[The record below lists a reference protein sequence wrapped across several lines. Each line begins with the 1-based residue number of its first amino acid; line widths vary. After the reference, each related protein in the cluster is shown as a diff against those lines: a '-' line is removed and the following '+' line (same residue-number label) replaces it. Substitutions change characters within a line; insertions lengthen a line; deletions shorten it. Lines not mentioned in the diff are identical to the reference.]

1 MVQSG
6 YEKAWKRKTLKNAHD
21 WRTPVSKLCF
31 PWLLAIVAVSAV
43 AVAALL
49 VWLSQT
55 SGSGEEEIQEILAA
69 VPQDGK
75 TLGAEDAPV
84 TVYLYED
91 LQCPACARFSRET
104 LPDLIARYVEPG
116 TAKIVAEPIAIL
128 GPDSVPAAEA
138 ADAAGEQDRFWEYS
152 TLFYLNQGAE
162 NSGYVDD
169 EFLTGIAEKTQG
181 LDVGRWNEAREAGSA
196 ESELDAALARAQ
208 EEGVE
213 ATPTLVVSGTDA
225 TRNIRGAA
233 SIDEVA
239 AAIDDVDAS

>member
-1 MVQSG
+1 MPAEQSAERDAVEQDEHDENARHNSSLRRGRRRRRRALPPDVVQFHH
-6 YEKAWKRKTLKNAHD
+6 R
-21 WRTPVSKLCF
+21 
-31 PWLLAIVAVSAV
+31 
-43 AVAALL
+43 
-49 VWLSQT
+49 
-55 SGSGEEEIQEILAA
+55 
-69 VPQDGK
+69 
-75 TLGAEDAPV
+75 GAEDAPV

-104 LPDLIARYVEPG
+104 LPDLVTRYVEPG
-116 TAKIVAEPIAIL
+116 TAKVVAEPIAIL

-152 TLFYLNQGAE
+152 VLFYLNQGAE

-181 LDVGRWNEAREAGSA
+181 LDVDRWNEARESGSA
-196 ESELDAALARAQ
+196 ESELDAVLARAQ

-213 ATPTLVVSGTDA
+213 ATPTLVVSGPNDTM
-225 TRNIRGAA
+225 NVRGAA

-239 AAIDDVDAS
+239 AAMDEVQVP

>member
-1 MVQSG
+1 M
-6 YEKAWKRKTLKNAHD
+6 
-21 WRTPVSKLCF
+21 
-31 PWLLAIVAVSAV
+31 IVAAI

-55 SGSGEEEIQEILAA
+55 SGGDEEVQEILAA
-69 VPQDGK
+69 VPQDGT

-104 LPDLIARYVEPG
+104 LPDLVTRYVEPG
-116 TAKIVAEPIAIL
+116 TAKVVAEPIAIL

-181 LDVGRWNEAREAGSA
+181 LDVDRWNEARESGSA

-213 ATPTLVVSGTDA
+213 ATPTLVVSGPNDTM
-225 TRNIRGAA
+225 NVRGAA
-233 SIDEVA
+233 SLEEVA
-239 AAIDDVDAS
+239 AAIDEIQVP

>member
-21 WRTPVSKLCF
+21 WRTLVSKLSF

-55 SGSGEEEIQEILAA
+55 SEGGEEEIQEILAA
-69 VPQDGK
+69 VPQDGT

-104 LPDLIARYVEPG
+104 LPDLVTRY
-116 TAKIVAEPIAIL
+116 
-128 GPDSVPAAEA
+128 
-138 ADAAGEQDRFWEYS
+138 
-152 TLFYLNQGAE
+152 
-162 NSGYVDD
+162 
-169 EFLTGIAEKTQG
+169 
-181 LDVGRWNEAREAGSA
+181 
-196 ESELDAALARAQ
+196 
-208 EEGVE
+208 
-213 ATPTLVVSGTDA
+213 
-225 TRNIRGAA
+225 
-233 SIDEVA
+233 
-239 AAIDDVDAS
+239 

>member
-1 MVQSG
+1 MVKSG
-6 YEKAWKRKTLKNAHD
+6 YEKAWKRKTLRNARD
-21 WRTPVSKLCF
+21 WRMPVSKLSF
-31 PWLLAIVAVSAV
+31 PWLLSIVAVSAV

-55 SGSGEEEIQEILAA
+55 GGGDEEVQEILAA
-69 VPQDGK
+69 VPQDGT

-104 LPDLIARYVEPG
+104 LPDLVTRYVEPG
-116 TAKIVAEPIAIL
+116 TAKVVAEPIAIL

-138 ADAAGEQDRFWEYS
+138 ASAAGEQDRFWEYS

-181 LDVGRWNEAREAGSA
+181 LDVDRWNEARESGSA

-213 ATPTLVVSGTDA
+213 ATPTLVVSGPNDTM
-225 TRNIRGAA
+225 NVRGAA
-233 SIDEVA
+233 SLDEVA
-239 AAIDDVDAS
+239 AAIDEVQVP